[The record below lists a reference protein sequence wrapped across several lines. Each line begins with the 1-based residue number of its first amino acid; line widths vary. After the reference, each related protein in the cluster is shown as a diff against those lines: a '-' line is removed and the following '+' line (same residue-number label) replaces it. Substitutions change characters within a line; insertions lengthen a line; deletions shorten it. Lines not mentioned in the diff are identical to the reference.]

1 MKKLTYSKPKT
12 RLVAMAENCAIMAA
26 SAISGGSE
34 SSTTNVIRVASN
46 AGVELTYRGGGHG
59 AARARGISG
68 GFTDFN

>member
-12 RLVAMAENCAIMAA
+12 RLVAMAESCAIMAA
-26 SAISGGSE
+26 SGEAVDN
-34 SSTTNVIRVASN
+34 TPTVIRVASN

>member
-12 RLVAMAENCAIMAA
+12 RLVAIAENCAIMAA
-26 SAISGGSE
+26 SGEAVDNPP
-34 SSTTNVIRVASN
+34 TVIRVASN

>member
-26 SAISGGSE
+26 SGEAVDD
-34 SSTTNVIRVASN
+34 TPTVIRVASN
-46 AGVELTYRGGGHG
+46 AGVGLTYRGGGHG

>member
-26 SAISGGSE
+26 SGEAVDD
-34 SSTTNVIRVASN
+34 TPTVIRVASN
-46 AGVELTYRGGGHG
+46 AGVELTYRGGHG